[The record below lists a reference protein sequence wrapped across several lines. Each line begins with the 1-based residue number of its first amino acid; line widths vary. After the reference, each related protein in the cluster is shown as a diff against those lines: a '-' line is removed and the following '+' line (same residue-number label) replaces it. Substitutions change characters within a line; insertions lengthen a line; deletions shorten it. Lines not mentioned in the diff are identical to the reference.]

1 MDQTDLSNR
10 IEAQDD
16 GTKNVLLEEANM
28 AAAKPRMRDLF
39 ETETVKALQE
49 KFAYASPM
57 QMPKPVKV
65 VINMGLGR
73 AQQNPK
79 ILESAVAELEAITGQ
94 KAVTTKARKSISN
107 FKLREGVAIGARVT
121 LRDKHMWEFLDR
133 FINVTL
139 PRIRDFRGVPTRL
152 SGAGDYTIGLK
163 DQLIFPEIE
172 YDKVDEPRG
181 MNVTI
186 VTTATNDEEGRELL
200 RLLGMPF
207 RR

>member
-1 MDQTDLSNR
+1 
-10 IEAQDD
+10 
-16 GTKNVLLEEANM
+16 M
-28 AAAKPRMRDLF
+28 ADAKPRMRVKF
-39 ETETVKALQE
+39 EQEATTALQE
-49 KFAYASPM
+49 KFAYASTM
-57 QMPKPVKV
+57 QIPKPVKV

-94 KAVTTKARKSISN
+94 KAVKTKARKSISN
-107 FKLREGVAIGARVT
+107 FKLREGVNIGARVT
-121 LRDKHMWEFLDR
+121 LRDRIMWEFLDR
-133 FINVTL
+133 FINVAL
-139 PRIRDFRGVPTRL
+139 PRIRDFRGVSTRL
-152 SGAGDYTIGLK
+152 SGAGDYTLGLK

-172 YDKVDEPRG
+172 YDKIDEPRG